1 MTLSPALADALA
13 ARRGHFNARVAAMRH
28 ERQGF
33 DTDAFAAAIRDR
45 LDPLVVAVAEAAPDR
60 VARVVSAAF
69 DMALLLVAR
78 GLLGPRARGDVA
90 NRVWSELGPRYA
102 APVAAAPRAC
112 LGALTNAGLRL
123 AATPG
128 VRAKDWLA
136 RMAELAR
143 FAPAVEPRT
152 LALLAAWRAG
162 AAHYR
167 EAALKAADEVPEAT
181 ALAAVGTSN
190 AGWSEVRACLAAN
203 RWWTPD
209 GTVPD
214 SGIEVGAFTG
224 LGGAFD
230 RPPEVRPGHQAF
242 YIRSG
247 ARHFLLVAD
256 AFGATLH
263 AATADDFEAA
273 DVPPRLSALRGSV
286 LELDDRRIAF
296 DLSAEGLTAV
306 INADTVAVT
315 SPFTYAIRLLPRVR
329 P

>member
-1 MTLSPALADALA
+1 MKLSPALAKTLA

-33 DTDAFAAAIRDR
+33 DTDAFAAAVRDR
-45 LDPLVVAVAEAAPDR
+45 LDPIVAAVAEVAPDR
-60 VARVVSAAF
+60 VPAAVAAAF

-90 NRVWSELGPRYA
+90 NAVWSDLGPLYA

-128 VRAKDWLA
+128 VCVDDWLA

-181 ALAAVGTSN
+181 ALGALGTSDT
-190 AGWSEVRACLAAN
+190 AWSEVRARLAAN
-203 RWWTPD
+203 RWWMPD

-214 SGIEVGAFTG
+214 GGVEVGAFTG

-230 RPPEVRPGHQAF
+230 RPPEIRAGSQGFHV
-242 YIRSG
+242 RSG

-263 AATADDFEAA
+263 SASADDFDANDA
-273 DVPPRLSALRGSV
+273 PRHLPALRGSV
-286 LELDDRRIAF
+286 LEADDRRVTF
-296 DLSAEGLTAV
+296 DLPADGLAV
-306 INADTVAVT
+306 VVNADTVAVT
-315 SPFTYAIRLLPRVR
+315 SPFTHAIRLLPKVR